1 MTEKEFNELEEVIS
15 DTEMKRI
22 QVEMLKEVAKFC
34 DENSIRYYLTG
45 GTLLGAVRH
54 KGFIPWDDDIDLDMP
69 RPDYDRLIEISNGRI
84 GKYIVMP
91 PLENKDN
98 DALFL
103 KIYDPTTVVKE
114 TVSTLNGE
122 KNHFV
127 QVFIDIFPLEGLP
140 SNRLIFKLHCLYV
153 HVLVGFFRTK
163 VNGTSGKSTGKR
175 IIRLFMLPIVKFTN
189 VMFWKK
195 KISKAVRKYNFD
207 ESKYIGVLLSRNR
220 FKDYQLK
227 SDYVPYDDSLEFEG
241 YNFHAPSSYHEHLVN
256 LYGDYMKLPPVEMRN
271 SGHTLMAK
279 KVKING
285 ED

>member
-153 HVLVGFFRTK
+153 HILVGFFRTK

-175 IIRLFMLPIVKFTN
+175 IIRLFMLPIVKFTS

-195 KISKAVRKYNFD
+195 KISKVVRKYNFD